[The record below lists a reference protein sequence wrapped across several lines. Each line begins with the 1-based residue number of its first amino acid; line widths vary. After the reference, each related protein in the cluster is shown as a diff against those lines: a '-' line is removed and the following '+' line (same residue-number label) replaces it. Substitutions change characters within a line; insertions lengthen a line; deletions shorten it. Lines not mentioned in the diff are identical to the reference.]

1 MEPLNALATL
11 SEPPT
16 RFVVIGGGKTGIDA
30 CLWLLEHNVDPSRIQ
45 WIVSRDAWMLDRRNT
60 QPTAPFFTDT
70 VGGMVN
76 QFESIAAAEGVEDMF
91 DRLEASGYLLRL
103 DTAHCPTMF
112 HAATISRLEL
122 AELRRIEDVVRL
134 GRVQAIEADRI
145 VLDGGELP
153 TGPDVLHVDCSAS
166 AIKDRGTPPIF
177 AGDTVTP
184 QTVSSFQPAFSA
196 ALIAHVES
204 AYATDEE
211 KNALCTVVPL
221 PDGDREYMAMTV
233 AFLANRA
240 AWSQEP
246 ELQAWVLQNRLDP
259 FGKLAMSA
267 GPDDHDKLALL
278 GRMGAAA
285 GPAVAKL
292 QQFLADTPEKETAH
306 G

>member
-1 MEPLNALATL
+1 
-11 SEPPT
+11 
-16 RFVVIGGGKTGIDA
+16 
-30 CLWLLEHNVDPSRIQ
+30 
-45 WIVSRDAWMLDRRNT
+45 
-60 QPTAPFFTDT
+60 
-70 VGGMVN
+70 
-76 QFESIAAAEGVEDMF
+76 
-91 DRLEASGYLLRL
+91 
-103 DTAHCPTMF
+103 MF

-122 AELRRIEDVVRL
+122 EALRRIEDVVRL

-166 AIKDRGTPPIF
+166 AIKNRPPRPIF

-196 ALIAHVES
+196 SLIAHVES
-204 AYATDEE
+204 AYASDEE

-221 PDGDREYMAMTV
+221 PEGDREYMAMTV

-246 ELQAWVLQNRLDP
+246 ELLAWVLQNRLHP
-259 FGKLAMSA
+259 FGKLAMTA
-267 GPDDHDKLALL
+267 GPDDADNLALL